1 MAKRLRAGGM
11 SVEDVVRTVS
21 PLRNELK
28 LNIRA
33 QGSWWAARAADIRNV
48 FKYGN
53 RAGPS
58 AESLFARYGSWE
70 KALEAISRT
79 NPTVNRLTGV
89 AQ

>member
-1 MAKRLRAGGM
+1 M
-11 SVEDVVRTVS
+11 SAEEVVRTVS

-28 LNIRA
+28 LNIRE
-33 QGSWWAARAADIRNV
+33 QGSWVLSKAADLRNLL
-48 FKYGN
+48 KYGN

-58 AESLFARYGSWE
+58 PDDLFRQYGSWE

-89 AQ
+89 AP